1 MIWDCEALNS
11 PKGTL
16 NAVNWFG
23 DYLGCVKRSLRQ
35 LNVVSYG
42 ILNCPWHIGEV
53 RSVCRCFGVIQ
64 RKAEEKKSRYPN
76 LTLRKKNYIFFR
88 EKEKRRRALFFV
100 EC

>member
-11 PKGTL
+11 AKGRL

-42 ILNCPWHIGEV
+42 ILYCPWHIGEV

-64 RKAEEKKSRYPN
+64 RKAEEKKITISKSN
-76 LTLRKKNYIFFR
+76 TEKKELYF
-88 EKEKRRRALFFV
+88 L
-100 EC
+100 